1 MRWLTDTELERYRR
15 QLMLDSFTIE
25 HQQRLK
31 DSTALIAGIGG
42 LGGTAALYLAVAGI
56 GKLVFAHYGNLT
68 LSNMN
73 RQILMRH
80 DWIGKSRVIQA
91 MKTIEDINP
100 DVEVEVY
107 NERTS
112 EDNID
117 KLLDGVQIALSAR
130 PNFHERRVL
139 NNVCVRKGI
148 PMIEAAMNGMEGY
161 LFNIIPGITPCLNC
175 LYPEDDPEWQELG
188 FPVLGAVSGM
198 LGCLMAIEAIKLL
211 TGYGKPMLSKMLVF
225 NTIDMEFRKLNIR
238 RDENCGVCGNAM
250 KNEKS
255 LTSVIPDDIL
265 RHEKEMSCR
274 KAQTETCPPSL

>member
-1 MRWLTDTELERYRR
+1 MRWLTDIELERYRR
-15 QLMLDSFTIE
+15 QLMLNGFTEE

-42 LGGTAALYLAVAGI
+42 LGGTAAIYLAVAGI
-56 GKLVFAHYGNLT
+56 GKMIFAHYGNLT

-100 DVEVEVY
+100 DVEVEIY

-112 EDNID
+112 EDEDNVD

-139 NNVCVRKGI
+139 NNACVRKGI
-148 PMIEAAMNGMEGY
+148 PMVEAAMNGMEGY
-161 LFNIIPGITPCLNC
+161 IFNVIPGKTPCLNC
-175 LYPEDDPEWQELG
+175 IYPADNPEWQELG
-188 FPVLGAVSGM
+188 FSVLGAVSGM
-198 LGCLMAIEAIKLL
+198 LGCLMAIEAIKLI
-211 TGYGKPMLSKMLVF
+211 TDYGKPLLSKMLVF
-225 NTIDMEFRKLNIR
+225 NTIDMEFRKFNIR
-238 RDENCGVCGNAM
+238 RDEDCGVCG
-250 KNEKS
+250 K
-255 LTSVIPDDIL
+255 
-265 RHEKEMSCR
+265 
-274 KAQTETCPPSL
+274 KAKIAETIQCEFSRAK